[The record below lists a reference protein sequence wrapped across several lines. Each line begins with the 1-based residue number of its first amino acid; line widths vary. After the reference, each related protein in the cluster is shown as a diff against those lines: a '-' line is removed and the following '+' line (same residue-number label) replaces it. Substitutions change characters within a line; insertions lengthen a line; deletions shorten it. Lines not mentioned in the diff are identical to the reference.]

1 MILIH
6 KVIVINGMPRS
17 GKDTFVSFASKYAT
31 TTNFSSVD
39 FVKDVARFA
48 GWNGEK
54 DPKSRL
60 FLSKLKELLTE
71 YDDIPYK
78 KIAEEIHWFKSQ
90 PEQELLFIHIREP
103 GEIARIV
110 RDFGATTVLVKRA
123 NNQQVVSNDSDKYT
137 ESYNY
142 DFVLNNDSDLDALD
156 AKARGFVNYL
166 KRG

>member
-1 MILIH
+1 MIFIH

-17 GKDTFVSFASKYAT
+17 GKDTFVSFVSKYAT

-48 GWNGEK
+48 GWNGKK
-54 DPKSRL
+54 DPRSRL
-60 FLSKLKELLTE
+60 FLSKLKELLAE

-78 KIAEEIHWFKSQ
+78 KIAEEIHWFKNQ

-110 RDFGATTVLVKRA
+110 RDFGAMTVLVKRS

>member
-1 MILIH
+1 MIIIH

-17 GKDTFVSFASKYAT
+17 GKDTFVSFVSKYAT

-54 DPKSRL
+54 DLKSRL

-78 KIAEEIHWFKSQ
+78 KIAEEIRWFKNQ
-90 PEQELLFIHIREP
+90 PEQELLFVHIREP

-110 RDFGATTVLVKRA
+110 RDFGAITVLVKRA
-123 NNQQVVSNDSDKYT
+123 NNQQIVSNDSDKYT

-166 KRG
+166 KRD